1 LKETSGKLLACRR
14 FFMRRTCLTLAA
26 LALAATPAAAAEPIV
41 VAPNGPWNLDY
52 ADDKCMLA
60 RLFGEG
66 ENTHFLAFQQY
77 WPAREAG
84 VTVAGPSFDRF
95 RSLARTEVRF
105 FDGQQPM
112 QTTPFTGS
120 VGTYGTGIIFST
132 LRPDT
137 GVPEANKLG
146 ETGQPGLP
154 QMDVALGQQMQF
166 FELQQGGRTVRL
178 ETGAM
183 DEAFAALNQ
192 CTLSLLTEWGLDAE
206 RHLTAQSKPRWLNEE
221 ALVRKIVASY
231 PRDALAQGEQAILRM
246 RVIVS
251 AEGSV
256 ESCTLIKAT
265 NTIRLESPVCDVMQ
279 RARFEPAR
287 DASGQPFRSLFA
299 TSITYRI
306 G

>member
-1 LKETSGKLLACRR
+1 MRGVCLALA
-14 FFMRRTCLTLAA
+14 TAA
-26 LALAATPAAAAEPIV
+26 LAVTPSSAAEPVAI
-41 VAPNGPWNLDY
+41 APNGPWNLDY
-52 ADDKCMLA
+52 ADEKCMLT

-66 ENTHFLAFQQY
+66 ENMHFLAFQQY

-84 VTVAGPSFDRF
+84 VTVAGPSFNRF
-95 RSLARTEVRF
+95 RSLAKTDVRF
-105 FDGQQPM
+105 FDEQEPM

-120 VGTYGTGIIFST
+120 VGTYGTGVIFST

-154 QMDVALGQQMQF
+154 QMDVALGQQMRF

-192 CTLSLLTEWGLDAE
+192 CTISLLGEWGLDAE
-206 RHLTAQSKPRWLNEE
+206 RHLTAQSKPRWLNEA

-251 AEGSV
+251 ADGAV

-265 NTIRLESPVCDVMQ
+265 NTIRLESPVCDVMK
-279 RARFEPAR
+279 RAEFEPAR
-287 DASGQPFRSLFA
+287 DANGQPFRSLFA
-299 TSITYRI
+299 TAITYRI